1 MLHLKQLRELFVGEK
16 VTDWDAKILMEFE
29 ELLGGRPWEAGT
41 RLCQGYGGQAQD
53 QCLNLQTHYNI
64 SVPFVK

>member
-1 MLHLKQLRELFVGEK
+1 VLNLNNLRERSVGEK
-16 VTDWDAKILMEFE
+16 VTVWDAKILMEFE

-41 RLCQGYGGQAQD
+41 LLRQGYGGEAQD
-53 QCLNLQTHYNI
+53 QCLNLQTHYSI